1 MKTAQRTRIASLL
14 LLIMTACVLLAPT
27 EVKAAS
33 AAVDVKTAIQYVE
46 TEYAVYNEAW
56 GQQDKVPTKEGYLFG
71 GWYED
76 AEGASVIK
84 ERTQVAEGT
93 KVYAKFVPSNVL
105 SVKAQNH
112 STTENTSATNDTAK
126 TRLVSSVDSQSYANV
141 GFDIIDMESGREIS
155 SESFNTVYS
164 KLQVV
169 RGGKTK
175 DYTPQE
181 VFGTIANA
189 RGQKFIVL
197 TLGGIPESKWDSDVY
212 VRPYWTTYDGVK
224 VSGLAKYVYVQDG
237 LDGWVSVP
245 VSLHSGD
252 GVAAG
257 TLNVGYDNQK
267 LEYKGYRAGTVFSEM
282 AAKADGSVVKC
293 VGNVSTTADTSA
305 DDMYITL
312 RFKVIN
318 NYEVANGEEF
328 LTFTIENIKFAN
340 MSENFVS
347 MNVLNVQ
354 Y

>member
-1 MKTAQRTRIASLL
+1 MKTAQRTRIASLS
-14 LLIMTACVLLAPT
+14 LLIMMVCLLLAPAK
-27 EVKAAS
+27 VNAAS
-33 AAVDVKTAIQYVE
+33 EAVDVKATIEYVA
-46 TEYAVYNEAW
+46 TEYTVYDEAW

-71 GWYED
+71 GWYAD
-76 AEGASVIK
+76 ADGTSVIK
-84 ERTQVAEGT
+84 EKTQIEEGT

-112 STTENTSATNDTAK
+112 STTENTAATNDTAK
-126 TRLVSSVDSQSYANV
+126 TRLVSSVDSTGYANV
-141 GFDIIDMESGREIS
+141 GFDIIDMESGRELH

-169 RGGKTK
+169 KGGKTK

-197 TLGGIPESKWDSDVY
+197 TLEGIPESKWNSDVY
-212 VRPYWTTYDGVK
+212 VRPYWTTYDGIK
-224 VSGLAKYVYVQDG
+224 ISGLAKYVYVQDG
-237 LDGWVSVP
+237 IDGWISVP
-245 VSLHSGD
+245 IALHSGD

-282 AAKADGSVVKC
+282 EAKAHGAVVKC
-293 VGNVSTTADTSA
+293 VGNVSSAADTSA

-328 LTFTIENIKFAN
+328 LAFTVDNIKFAN
-340 MSENFVS
+340 MNEKFVS